1 MDNLWHEDEIDLA
14 LKVVIVG
21 DGGVGKSSLIRRY
34 CQGVFTS
41 SYKKTI
47 GVDFLEKVVVADNG
61 QQVRLML
68 WDTAGQ
74 EEFDAITRAYYR
86 GSNFC
91 LLAFST
97 TDRKSFEKVPW
108 WKEKVERECGTVPM
122 MMVMNKIDLMDTA
135 LVNRYEAEDLAA
147 SLDLNVVTTSAKE
160 NVNIDHVFQQIANSY
175 FKTTISIPARNYSPR
190 CQVGGWR
197 QARKTTSNNKER
209 QRRMKQQLMRQQ
221 SQLQERQFLYVRGAN
236 SDKPRS
242 VQRRESQAAYNARR
256 LKQGGAY
263 YSQDPLTVL
272 NVRMIDEADD
282 VTDNLMDEMW
292 EDPQDIPL
300 MLTNNS
306 RLGHQNLLLGLGRES
321 SVDSPKTSLIRLQPG
336 LCHFPTSGLSHY
348 PHYPTLA
355 SVAALASLHDDQD
368 QWHSNLFSA
377 ASSPS
382 LIQSSSRST
391 SRSQTISVRDSES
404 EDSATQFLNNPMFDS
419 IKTRRSWAG
428 MMAGKRRAKYSL
440 TGESRETG
448 RLANKCSIM

>member
-1 MDNLWHEDEIDLA
+1 MTFLNLDNCFFGRTDIFFACVFEINKTLQQCSFGIS
-14 LKVVIVG
+14 VI
-21 DGGVGKSSLIRRY
+21 L
-34 CQGVFTS
+34 
-41 SYKKTI
+41 
-47 GVDFLEKVVVADNG
+47 
-61 QQVRLML
+61 
-68 WDTAGQ
+68 
-74 EEFDAITRAYYR
+74 
-86 GSNFC
+86 
-91 LLAFST
+91 
-97 TDRKSFEKVPW
+97 
-108 WKEKVERECGTVPM
+108 
-122 MMVMNKIDLMDTA
+122 
-135 LVNRYEAEDLAA
+135 RYEAEDLAA

-197 QARKTTSNNKER
+197 QARKTTSNNRER

-221 SQLQERQFLYVRGAN
+221 SELQERQFLYVRGAN

-242 VQRRESQAAYNARR
+242 VLRRESQAAYNARR

-263 YSQDPLTVL
+263 CSQDPLTVL

-321 SVDSPKTSLIRLQPG
+321 SVDSPKTSLIRLQAG

>member
-1 MDNLWHEDEIDLA
+1 
-14 LKVVIVG
+14 
-21 DGGVGKSSLIRRY
+21 
-34 CQGVFTS
+34 
-41 SYKKTI
+41 
-47 GVDFLEKVVVADNG
+47 
-61 QQVRLML
+61 
-68 WDTAGQ
+68 
-74 EEFDAITRAYYR
+74 
-86 GSNFC
+86 
-91 LLAFST
+91 
-97 TDRKSFEKVPW
+97 
-108 WKEKVERECGTVPM
+108 
-122 MMVMNKIDLMDTA
+122 
-135 LVNRYEAEDLAA
+135 
-147 SLDLNVVTTSAKE
+147 
-160 NVNIDHVFQQIANSY
+160 
-175 FKTTISIPARNYSPR
+175 
-190 CQVGGWR
+190 
-197 QARKTTSNNKER
+197 
-209 QRRMKQQLMRQQ
+209 MKQQLMRQQ

-382 LIQSSSRST
+382 LIQSSSRYVEARGQSYFPLKM
-391 SRSQTISVRDSES
+391 SE
-404 EDSATQFLNNPMFDS
+404 MF
-419 IKTRRSWAG
+419 
-428 MMAGKRRAKYSL
+428 
-440 TGESRETG
+440 
-448 RLANKCSIM
+448 